1 MTNFNEFIEK
11 LIETYPISVKENE
24 EISKRLIYQTFK
36 AKQQLLYEG
45 DVSDRI
51 FFVLEGL
58 VRSYY
63 YDERQHEHNTLFV
76 AQRGFIF
83 SVTSYANQQ
92 ASFEY
97 IEALEHTKVC
107 SLKKEDIDYF
117 ISLSSNL
124 ALIYARMSEQFLRVC
139 DHRHRTLQLKPEERY
154 RTFKIEFPKLESRL
168 KVDQLASF
176 LGIGRSTLL
185 ELKKNSPKIDLS

>member
-11 LIETYPISVKENE
+11 LIETYPISVKQNE

-76 AQRGFIF
+76 AERGFIF
-83 SVTSYANQQ
+83 SVTSCPVSQR
-92 ASFEY
+92 
-97 IEALEHTKVC
+97 C
-107 SLKKEDIDYF
+107 W
-117 ISLSSNL
+117 
-124 ALIYARMSEQFLRVC
+124 
-139 DHRHRTLQLKPEERY
+139 
-154 RTFKIEFPKLESRL
+154 RL
-168 KVDQLASF
+168 
-176 LGIGRSTLL
+176 
-185 ELKKNSPKIDLS
+185 